1 MMLKNLI
8 KQEFSIEELKASM
21 AKKIAEEKDI
31 IAKLEQ
37 FEIEAKNMPGEII
50 QEYEYQSSDKENIKK
65 MIDKQKN
72 ELDQFIEKFSD
83 LEKFIKEYKEEEI
96 QIGRLKETILG
107 KKNRLEEIERRIRE
121 LEGRLR
127 TFKIDIDNLRNDN
140 SKFLILIDEW
150 TK

>member
-50 QEYEYQSSDKENIKK
+50 
-65 MIDKQKN
+65 
-72 ELDQFIEKFSD
+72 
-83 LEKFIKEYKEEEI
+83 
-96 QIGRLKETILG
+96 
-107 KKNRLEEIERRIRE
+107 
-121 LEGRLR
+121 
-127 TFKIDIDNLRNDN
+127 
-140 SKFLILIDEW
+140 
-150 TK
+150 